1 MLLSLQQVW
10 KRLHASETP
19 VNVISPHLYSA
30 DILPAPTHL
39 PHLPTSFLSESDCY
53 TPVIQE
59 FQLQAE
65 IPIDKAQMMQKR
77 QAGKNVTFIWPAA
90 QCF

>member
-1 MLLSLQQVW
+1 MLLFLQQVW
-10 KRLHASETP
+10 KHLHASKTP

-39 PHLPTSFLSESDCY
+39 PHLLTFFLSESDCY

-59 FQLQAE
+59 VQLQAE
-65 IPIDKAQMMQKR
+65 IPIDKAQMMQKG
-77 QAGKNVTFIWPAA
+77 QAGKNVTFIWPVA